1 MTKMTPRRIRRVL
14 PLLCTLL
21 LFALLMLYSAPAA
34 AAAKQALVLCAQV
47 LIPSLLPFFVLSGL
61 LSALGLSRALNRAAA
76 PLMQKLFSVSG
87 AGAAAFLLGLT
98 GGYPL
103 GAASVK
109 MLYQR
114 QELSEPEAKRL
125 VCFCNNSGP
134 AFIVG
139 AAGSGVFRS
148 AKAGLILYLSHLIA
162 AVLVG
167 LLFSVSGR
175 MAAQK
180 TGKTVSPSPIS
191 DFSAAFPEAVS
202 SAVRST
208 LLICGYVVFFS
219 VFVGLLDALG
229 IFSAVSA
236 LLSTYTPLS
245 IGQSRAILTGL
256 LELGSGVGA
265 LHGQSYAPGNL
276 ALCAFLLG
284 WGGVSVLFQSRAV
297 LAGTPLAKAPLAR
310 SKLLHGLFSAPIA
323 AALCILL
330 H

>member
-109 MLYQR
+109 TLYQR

-139 AAGSGVFRS
+139 AAGSGVFGS

-175 MAAQK
+175 KAAQK

-229 IFSAVSA
+229 IFSAFSG
-236 LLSTYTPLS
+236 LLASHTPLS

-284 WGGVSVLFQSRAV
+284 WGGVSVLFQTRAV

-330 H
+330 R